1 MGENGKQSLLYEIT
15 QMSVTSWL
23 TSYNKSWLDSVKHTR
38 FRRMMSCFAKMV
50 PFMMGGGMLILLK
63 TDLPQ
68 KSGSKI
74 CNYESEPYKKHEK

>member
-1 MGENGKQSLLYEIT
+1 M
-15 QMSVTSWL
+15 
-23 TSYNKSWLDSVKHTR
+23 
-38 FRRMMSCFAKMV
+38 
-50 PFMMGGGMLILLK
+50 GGMLILLK

>member
-50 PFMMGGGMLILLK
+50 PFMMGGMLILLK

-74 CNYESEPYKKHEK
+74 CNYESKPYKKHEK

>member
-50 PFMMGGGMLILLK
+50 PFMMGGMLILFK

-74 CNYESEPYKKHEK
+74 CNYESKPYKKHEK